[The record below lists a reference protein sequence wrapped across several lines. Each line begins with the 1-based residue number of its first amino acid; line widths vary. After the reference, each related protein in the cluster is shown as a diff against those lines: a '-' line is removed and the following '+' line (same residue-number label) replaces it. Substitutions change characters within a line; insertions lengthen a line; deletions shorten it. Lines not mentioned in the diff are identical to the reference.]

1 MQPKY
6 ERKNRFSEIVDYN
19 EFGQTG
25 KRYKSEEGLSKR
37 KQKQR
42 LQERAKFTSKI
53 FNLPSAYVSET
64 EEEEDS
70 NESDNGL
77 NSNNR
82 SRNKRSLKVMSLGH
96 LSQLINK
103 QIFSDDF
110 DKSSFK
116 TELSRRYKG
125 RVGGPLSMA
134 DQPINEDEEE
144 IENDYLS
151 DCSSNSS
158 QFSLQRRYLSLDLSK
173 LIDRLEPMDDSSA
186 VHSKYYGN
194 VNETIEEEISDHD
207 DECD

>member
-70 NESDNGL
+70 HESDNGL